1 MRVPVKQLLQGLE
14 KWSESPIELAHP
26 VWENWWARNEP
37 EEHDHLRA
45 PRFRPGRK
53 PMFRPFLLV
62 KWARHKFTG
71 KDDTGATLVES
82 APR

>member
-1 MRVPVKQLLQGLE
+1 
-14 KWSESPIELAHP
+14 
-26 VWENWWARNEP
+26 
-37 EEHDHLRA
+37 
-45 PRFRPGRK
+45 
-53 PMFRPFLLV
+53 MFRPFLLV